1 MLITIDETSIASLAD
16 HGSVVLVTGADT
28 SGRMITFG
36 AEPRMINDIAHAVM
50 IEDEIVQVEIE
61 PWQVMGV
68 QE

>member
-1 MLITIDETSIASLAD
+1 
-16 HGSVVLVTGADT
+16 
-28 SGRMITFG
+28 
-36 AEPRMINDIAHAVM
+36 MINDIAHAVM